1 VDEFPRRPD
10 PGELLARIENEEAA
24 ASRPLLKVFLGM
36 SAGVGK
42 TYAMIQE
49 ARAAASQ
56 GVDIVL
62 AAVETHGRSE
72 TEALLSG
79 LEAVPPRKVEYRG
92 IVLAE
97 LDLDA
102 VLARRPAVAVVDE
115 LAHENAPD
123 SRHVKRWQDVE
134 ELLEKG
140 VSVWTAVNIQHIESY
155 SDVVEELTFARVRE
169 RVPDTVMDRADEIR
183 LIDIAPEDLIR
194 RLEEGLVY
202 TGDSTRAAL
211 ESFFTPVNL
220 GALREIALRYATRAA
235 SRRLTAYARSG
246 REYPSESSL
255 GERILVAVGPSPS
268 SAYLVRWTRRT
279 AYALRA
285 DWIAVNVETGAPVA
299 PEERERVE
307 ANLELARKLGA
318 EVVVARGP
326 DVAEA
331 VVGIAK
337 SRGVSMIVVGRSG
350 LTFGSGLTSPGI
362 LKRAGTV
369 SDRILRLSAPIDIAL
384 VQDAAIPPRERP
396 LEWLRRFLGA
406 PPRQYALLGAAFG
419 AMIALGELAA
429 PLIGYRGLAMAFL
442 AAILGLSAIANPGP
456 VAALAALS
464 ALALN
469 YFFIPPLHT
478 LSIRQPEDWILF
490 GVYFL
495 VAFMTSGLVSRLRS
509 RDNLLGERERTATF
523 LARASQ
529 ALSDSRSVEE
539 ACSEAARLAE
549 EQFRAEAFVLADDG
563 EGELA
568 RGTIG
573 PRAVSLGE
581 GEFDAASYAYAER
594 AVCGRGTDTL
604 PGAAYR
610 YFPVS
615 AGDRPPSGVIGV
627 GKPSGAAWT
636 RSDDGLVGSLGR
648 TLALAVERLRAEGRS
663 REASL
668 RLESERLGGILLDS
682 VSHEMRTPLTA
693 ITGSLSALRD
703 DSLAARPEA
712 RSALLATALEAS
724 DALDDIVED
733 LLSISRIESGMLR
746 VARRR
751 VDLDELARA
760 AIDRAGPEARSR
772 AIDVSVP
779 EDGGSALDEGALVD
793 GALAARLAAN
803 LLRNAARYSP
813 APSRIDF
820 SLEPREGALA
830 VRVRDRGPG
839 LPEGELASVFARF
852 ARGRGAK
859 GKGLGLGLAIC
870 RGIAEA
876 HGGTIAARNA
886 EGGGLEVEAVLPYGE
901 EAAR

>member
-1 VDEFPRRPD
+1 
-10 PGELLARIENEEAA
+10 
-24 ASRPLLKVFLGM
+24 M

-62 AAVETHGRSE
+62 GAVETHGRKE
-72 TEALLSG
+72 TESLLRG
-79 LEAVPPRKVEYRG
+79 LESIPARKVEYRG
-92 IVLAE
+92 ISLEE

-102 VLARRPAVAVVDE
+102 VVARRPAVAVVDE
-115 LAHENAPD
+115 LAHENAPG

-140 VSVWTAVNIQHIESY
+140 ISVWTAVNIQHVESY

-202 TGDSTRAAL
+202 TGGSTLAAL
-211 ESFFTPVNL
+211 QNFFTPVNL
-220 GALREIALRYATRAA
+220 GALREITLRYATRAA

-246 REYPSESSL
+246 GNYPSESSL

-268 SAYLVRWTRRT
+268 SAYLVRWARRT

-285 DWIAVNVETGAPVA
+285 DWIAVHVETGAPIP

-307 ANLELARKLGA
+307 ANIDLARKLGA
-318 EVVVARGP
+318 EIVVARSP
-326 DVAEA
+326 AVAEA
-331 VVGIAK
+331 VVEIAR
-337 SRGVSMIVVGRSG
+337 SRKVSMIVVGRSG
-350 LTFGSGLTSPGI
+350 LSSPGV
-362 LKRAGTV
+362 LRRAGTV
-369 SDRILRLSAPIDIAL
+369 SDRVLRLAAPIDIAL
-384 VQDAAIPPRERP
+384 VQDSTVPPRERP
-396 LEWLRRFLGA
+396 LERLARLLAA
-406 PPRQYALLGAAFG
+406 PPRQYALLAAAF
-419 AMIALGELAA
+419 ASMVLLGELAA
-429 PLIGYRGLAMAFL
+429 PVLGYRGIAMAFL
-442 AAILGLSAIANPGP
+442 AAVLGLSAVANPGP

-478 LSIRQPEDWILF
+478 FAIRRPEDWILF

-495 VAFMTSGLVSRLRS
+495 VAFVTSGLVSRLRS
-509 RDNLLGERERTATF
+509 RESLLRERERAASF
-523 LARASQ
+523 LARASR

-539 ACSEAARLAE
+539 ACSSAAALAG
-549 EQFRAEAFVLADDG
+549 EQFRAEALVLADDG
-563 EGELA
+563 EGTLSSA
-568 RGTIG
+568 ANG
-573 PRAVSLGE
+573 PGAAGLGE
-581 GEFDAASYAYAER
+581 GERGAAMYAYSER

-604 PGAAYR
+604 PGASLR
-610 YFPVS
+610 WFPVL
-615 AGDRPPSGVIGV
+615 AGDRAPSGVIGI
-627 GKPSGAAWT
+627 GASAGAAWT
-636 RSDDGLVGSLGR
+636 RSDDALVGSLGR
-648 TLALAVERLRAEGRS
+648 TLALSVERLRAEARS

-668 RLESERLGGILLDS
+668 HLESERLGGILLDS
-682 VSHEMRTPLTA
+682 VSHELRTPLTA
-693 ITGSLSALRD
+693 ITGALSALRD
-703 DSLAARPEA
+703 DSLAARADA

-746 VARRR
+746 VARRP
-751 VDLDELARA
+751 VDLEELARA

-772 AIDVSVP
+772 RIAVSAGADAVAGAGA
-779 EDGGSALDEGALVD
+779 DAEGAFVD

-813 APSRIDF
+813 EGEAIDF
-820 SLEPREGALA
+820 ALEPRSGSLAL
-830 VRVRDRGPG
+830 RVRDRGPG
-839 LPEGELASVFARF
+839 LPEDELASVFGRF
-852 ARGRGAK
+852 ERGRGAR

-876 HGGTIAARNA
+876 HGGGISARNA
-886 EGGGLEVEAVLPYGE
+886 EGGGLEVEAILPYGE
-901 EAAR
+901 EARP